1 MALRS
6 TRLLCVLLVGRL
18 MGPAAA
24 AEPRFRPERL
34 YAGFY
39 ASGFMHDRVEKR
51 GGMTYEVSV
60 RKLLDLTHR
69 NGFNCLYL
77 AIRQDELDNG
87 RFQFWLSECAK
98 RDIRIVCQLDFAYL
112 RDNSEVDQL
121 VSKAVGF
128 IKRHGTHPAVLAI
141 SVREEPS
148 AALLPKLQAYYAG
161 ILRAAPETVLQ
172 LTHSKTDAAAVTPEP
187 YPHLMGGDPYP
198 FHWTAWAQGY
208 TATPRYAF
216 DWFRKRCHNFQG
228 AAHAR
233 KALYQLTFTT
243 NAMSRSYAE
252 SELESRY
259 GEKKPELLK
268 QIRRWAK
275 DGNQSWFIDPAD
287 GRYVCWE
294 LHRPPRNATRAM
306 VWIGVMEG
314 AKSFLHWS
322 LSPSYPP
329 EWTEKGGPARTKFF
343 TAGGIDLAGDGP
355 ELAEYAET
363 FRELR
368 RFEDL
373 ILNMRKDTT
382 ALISAPGLLHRMH
395 QLDTGKWL
403 AVVVNTRIGSWNKG
417 NTYFLKTDDVYRFG
431 KRGRPVDFRPD
442 EAPHRYTIEV
452 PPSLGVPYDLH
463 TGDPLGRSPGEHEAQ
478 YELELMPGR
487 GRFLAIGRKSDLSD
501 AMRRCRN
508 PLRPAQAE

>member
-1 MALRS
+1 MILHRTWLLCALLANCLRS
-6 TRLLCVLLVGRL
+6 
-18 MGPAAA
+18 PAAT
-24 AEPRFRPERL
+24 EPRFRPNRL

-51 GGMTYEVSV
+51 GGMVYEVSV
-60 RKLLDLTHR
+60 RKLLDLTQR

-112 RDNSEVDQL
+112 RDNSDVGRL

-128 IKRHGTHPAVLAI
+128 IRRYGTHAAVLAI

-161 ILRAAPETVLQ
+161 ILKSVPETILQ
-172 LTHSKTDAAAVTPEP
+172 LTHAKTNAAAVQPEP

-198 FHWTAWAQGY
+198 FHWTSWAQGY

-228 AAHAR
+228 AAYAR

-243 NAMSRSYAE
+243 NAMSRAYSE
-252 SELESRY
+252 SELENRY
-259 GEKKPELLK
+259 GKTKPELLK

-275 DGNQSWFIDPAD
+275 NGNQSWFIDPAD

-294 LHRPPRNATRAM
+294 LHRPPKNATRTM

-322 LSPSYPP
+322 LSPSYPR
-329 EWTEKGGPARTKFF
+329 EDATEREPARTKFF
-343 TAGGIDLAGDGP
+343 TMGGIDLAGDGP
-355 ELAEYAET
+355 ELTEYGET

-373 ILNMRKDTT
+373 ILSMRKDTT
-382 ALISAPGLLHRMH
+382 SLISAPGLEHRMH
-395 QLDTGKWL
+395 QLDTGEWL
-403 AVVVNTRIGSWNKG
+403 AVVVNTRIGSWNEG
-417 NTYFLKTDDVYRFG
+417 NTYFFNTDDIYRFNE
-431 KRGRPVDFRPD
+431 RGRPVDFRPD
-442 EAPHRYTIEV
+442 EVPHRYTVEV

-463 TGDPLGRSPGEHEAQ
+463 TGDPLRRASEEREAL
-478 YELELMPGR
+478 YELTLMPGR
-487 GRFLAIGRKSDLSD
+487 GRFLAIGRRSD
-501 AMRRCRN
+501 AMDVMRRCRDSVD
-508 PLRPAQAE
+508 PAQAE